1 MRRLVALTLA
11 LPLCLSMARAADDD
25 TPAAKKTRE
34 LLKSKVTVNF
44 KDTRLE
50 DVVDELKEQIKGL
63 RMQLDSKGGVS
74 RNQTITYSGKDVTL
88 EEALDKMFMKNGL
101 GYIIISKKN
110 NAYDGS
116 ILIKQGKERG
126 DPIKDKPKDK

>member
-1 MRRLVALTLA
+1 LA
-11 LPLCLSMARAADDD
+11 LPLCVVVARAADDD

-34 LLKSKVTVNF
+34 LLKQKVTCNY

-50 DVVDELKEQIKGL
+50 DVVDDLKEQIKGL
-63 RMQLDSKGGVS
+63 RMQLDAKGGVS
-74 RNQTITYSGKDVTL
+74 RNQAITYVGKDVTL

-101 GYIIISKKN
+101 GYIVISKKN

-116 ILIKQGKERG
+116 VLIKQGKERG